1 MEQIL
6 IFTGGMM
13 MQHKMIL
20 DTSTGCSIENKMHEE
35 VKELIEQMF
44 QNQYNT
50 SNERE
55 PKQDELLEVDKETA
69 YKVEIELLKRKLP
82 RKSLQIQR
90 LLSHCNSYARG
101 VRVLGSS
108 CSFHNLCTCIFYR
121 PPPGSEQPACDV
133 GMGICTR
140 DCQDDCCNNKCVSR
154 FRKTGQESCV
164 DDFNMILCLCS
175 YKR

>member
-1 MEQIL
+1 LSSGIIETSKELENKFFERFFIHNHFQIRRSDILIFKEHDQESLYEAYERFKILKRKCSYVKKKRKCSNHNVLHGMEQIL

-90 LLSHCNSYARG
+90 
-101 VRVLGSS
+101 
-108 CSFHNLCTCIFYR
+108 
-121 PPPGSEQPACDV
+121 
-133 GMGICTR
+133 
-140 DCQDDCCNNKCVSR
+140 
-154 FRKTGQESCV
+154 
-164 DDFNMILCLCS
+164 
-175 YKR
+175 

>member
-1 MEQIL
+1 
-6 IFTGGMM
+6 
-13 MQHKMIL
+13 MIL
-20 DTSTGCSIENKMHEE
+20 DTSTGCSIENKMHEEE

-90 LLSHCNSYARG
+90 
-101 VRVLGSS
+101 
-108 CSFHNLCTCIFYR
+108 
-121 PPPGSEQPACDV
+121 
-133 GMGICTR
+133 
-140 DCQDDCCNNKCVSR
+140 
-154 FRKTGQESCV
+154 
-164 DDFNMILCLCS
+164 
-175 YKR
+175 

>member
-13 MQHKMIL
+13 MQHKVIL

-90 LLSHCNSYARG
+90 
-101 VRVLGSS
+101 
-108 CSFHNLCTCIFYR
+108 
-121 PPPGSEQPACDV
+121 
-133 GMGICTR
+133 
-140 DCQDDCCNNKCVSR
+140 
-154 FRKTGQESCV
+154 
-164 DDFNMILCLCS
+164 
-175 YKR
+175 